1 MDRVDELA
9 TELIEDYLR
18 GEQDTIVPS
27 IDAEHI
33 VQELRKHGLL
43 K

>member
-18 GEQDTIVPS
+18 EEQDAIVPS
-27 IDAEHI
+27 YDAENI